1 MPIRVL
7 HVVTYMGRGGL
18 ETMIMNYYRH
28 IDRSKVQFDFLVHRD
43 FEADYD
49 AEIATLGGIIYRLP
63 RLNPFSVH
71 YLSELDRFFSMHKE
85 YKIVHS
91 HLDCMAG
98 IPLKYAGKY
107 GIPVRIAHAHNSNQT
122 KDSKY
127 LIKLLFKRNIPVSA
141 TSLFACSQAAGQWM
155 FQTNDFYVMN
165 NAIDVKVYA
174 FDNNTRCDVRNELG
188 ITDDALVVG
197 HVGRFMT
204 QKNHEF
210 LLRIFS
216 ALPENARLLLVG
228 DGELR
233 KDAENQAAALGIR
246 DRVIFTGV
254 RSDVNR
260 LLQAMDI
267 FAFPSLY
274 EGLPVSIIEAQAAG
288 LPCIISDKV
297 PIECKKTELVQQIP
311 LNAGAKVWADAVF
324 AASSFQRR
332 NTSEEIRKA
341 GFDIVYNAQWLQ
353 SFYLKKWGTDY
364 ESEI

>member
-28 IDRSKVQFDFLVHRD
+28 IDRSQVQFDFLVHRE

-49 AEIATLGGIIYRLP
+49 AEILSLGGKIYRLP
-63 RLNPFSVH
+63 KLNPFSIN
-71 YLSELDRFFSMHKE
+71 YLNELDRFFATHKD
-85 YKIVHS
+85 YQIVHS

-98 IPLKYAGKY
+98 LPLKYAKKY

-122 KDSKY
+122 KDNKY
-127 LIKLLFKRNIPVSA
+127 LLKLMFKRNICCYA
-141 TSLFACSQAAGQWM
+141 TDLFACSQAAGQWM
-155 FQTNDFYVMN
+155 FHTDRFHVMN
-165 NAIDVKVYA
+165 NAIDASAYA
-174 FDNNTRCDVRNELG
+174 FCQNIRREMRSAFGFKENT
-188 ITDDALVVG
+188 LVVG
-197 HVGRFMT
+197 HVGRFME
-204 QKNHEF
+204 QKNHKY

-216 ALPENARLLLVG
+216 TLPENARLLLVG

-233 KDAENQAAALGIR
+233 NYCEELADELGIR
-246 DRVIFTGV
+246 SRITFAGI
-254 RSDVNR
+254 RGDVNR
-260 LLQAMDI
+260 LLQAMDV
-267 FAFPSLY
+267 FVFPSLY